1 MTKLEQYYGHIKLTP
16 EEEKEG
22 ILQAKIAKYFREKNA
37 EYWKE
42 AERKSDKTDVKNIV
56 V

>member
-16 EEEKEG
+16 EEEKEA
-22 ILQAKIAKYFREKNA
+22 ILQAKIAKYFRDKNA

-42 AERKSDKTDVKNIV
+42 KEDKKPVKEIGQTL
-56 V
+56 